1 VRPQKNII
9 RKFLLNIFR
18 ANNTEEMNGFETFT
32 ANQHRPEG
40 WFLLKMI
47 LRAESLCA
55 EMHLSLPSLP
65 VDGLF

>member
-40 WFLLKMI
+40 WFLLKSAPPRRMVPTENDFQSRKP
-47 LRAESLCA
+47 LR
-55 EMHLSLPSLP
+55 
-65 VDGLF
+65 